1 MQKEK
6 IKMIENV
13 LERKNLSL
21 RVKVT
26 VKALIA
32 AGIVALAVV
41 LPQIAHLAVGAQA
54 GVMLLPMYLPVL
66 LGGCVLGFRWG
77 LGVGLL
83 SPLASYLITSALGN
97 PMPAAARLPLMMAEL
112 AVFASVAGLF
122 SNIISEKPLA
132 AVPAVLLAQL
142 CGRSFFLLLVV
153 VFQNVLP
160 FSPAMILAQIKSG
173 IPGLLIQAVFVPLA
187 VVLLTKLLDGSK
199 ND

>member
-1 MQKEK
+1 
-6 IKMIENV
+6 MIENV

-32 AGIVALAVV
+32 AGIVALAVI

-122 SNIISEKPLA
+122 SKIISEKPLA

-142 CGRSFFLLLVV
+142 CGRSFFLLLVA

-173 IPGLLIQAVFVPLA
+173 IPGLLIQAVLVPLA

>member
-1 MQKEK
+1 
-6 IKMIENV
+6 MIENV

-32 AGIVALAVV
+32 AGIVALAAV

-54 GVMLLPMYLPVL
+54 GVVLLPMYLPVL

-122 SNIISEKPLA
+122 SKIISEKPLA
-132 AVPAVLLAQL
+132 AVPVVLLAQL
-142 CGRSFFLLLVV
+142 CGRSFFLLLVA
-153 VFQNVLP
+153 VFQNSLP

>member
-54 GVMLLPMYLPVL
+54 GVVLLPMYLPVL

-122 SNIISEKPLA
+122 SKIISEKPLA

-142 CGRSFFLLLVV
+142 CGRSFFLLLVA

>member
-122 SNIISEKPLA
+122 SKIISEKPLA

-142 CGRSFFLLLVV
+142 CGRSFFLLLVA

>member
-6 IKMIENV
+6 TKMIENV

-54 GVMLLPMYLPVL
+54 GVVLLPMYLPVL

-122 SNIISEKPLA
+122 SKIISEKPLA

-142 CGRSFFLLLVV
+142 CGRSFFLLLVA
-153 VFQNVLP
+153 VFQNSLP

>member
-21 RVKVT
+21 RVKIT

-54 GVMLLPMYLPVL
+54 GVVLLPMYLPVL

-77 LGVGLL
+77 LGGGLL

-112 AVFASVAGLF
+112 VVFASVAGLF
-122 SNIISEKPLA
+122 SKIISEKPLA

-142 CGRSFFLLLVV
+142 CGRSFFLLLVA
-153 VFQNVLP
+153 VFQNSLP

>member
-6 IKMIENV
+6 TKMIENV

-32 AGIVALAVV
+32 AGIVALAAV

-54 GVMLLPMYLPVL
+54 GVVLLPMYLPVL

-112 AVFASVAGLF
+112 VVFASVAGLF
-122 SNIISEKPLA
+122 SKIISEKPLA

-142 CGRSFFLLLVV
+142 CGRSFFLLLVA
-153 VFQNVLP
+153 VFQNSLP

-173 IPGLLIQAVFVPLA
+173 ITGLLIQAVFVPLA
-187 VVLLTKLLDGSK
+187 VVLLTKLLDGNK

>member
-1 MQKEK
+1 
-6 IKMIENV
+6 MIENV

-122 SNIISEKPLA
+122 SKIISEKPLA

-142 CGRSFFLLLVV
+142 CGRSFFLLLVA

>member
-1 MQKEK
+1 MQKER

-13 LERKNLSL
+13 LERKNFSF
-21 RVKVT
+21 RAKVT

-41 LPQIAHLAVGAQA
+41 LPQIAHLAVGARA
-54 GVMLLPMYLPVL
+54 GVILLPMYLPVL

-112 AVFASVAGLF
+112 AVFAAVAGLF
-122 SNIISEKPLA
+122 SKLISEKPLA

-142 CGRSFFLLLVV
+142 CGRSFFLLLVA
-153 VFQNVLP
+153 VFRNVLP

-173 IPGLLIQAVFVPLA
+173 IPGLLIQAVLVPLA

>member
-1 MQKEK
+1 
-6 IKMIENV
+6 MIENV

-32 AGIVALAVV
+32 AGIVALA
-41 LPQIAHLAVGAQA
+41 
-54 GVMLLPMYLPVL
+54 
-66 LGGCVLGFRWG
+66 
-77 LGVGLL
+77 
-83 SPLASYLITSALGN
+83 
-97 PMPAAARLPLMMAEL
+97 
-112 AVFASVAGLF
+112 
-122 SNIISEKPLA
+122 

-142 CGRSFFLLLVV
+142 CGRSFFLLLVA